1 MTDQW
6 TDKLSD
12 YLDGELNAADSE
24 ALEAHLLEC
33 AECGHTL
40 RQLRGVV
47 ARAGQVVDREPPRD
61 LWPAIA
67 ARLAEVPQL
76 DLVTSEGSTSRGKR
90 RFSFSIPQ
98 LAAASVAIMLMS
110 AGTMYMLVQRGD
122 EAAVAAVQQPAA
134 QPVPAGSLSVRAV
147 TRNYDDAVQELE
159 TVLERN
165 RHQLDS
171 STVRVLEQNL
181 AIIDRAITE
190 ARAALGQEP
199 ANPYL
204 SRYLDQ
210 AMQKKVQLLQRATSV
225 MRAQT

>member
-1 MTDQW
+1 MTDRW

-12 YLDGELNAADSE
+12 YLDGELSTRERE
-24 ALEAHLLEC
+24 ALDAHLLEC
-33 AECGHTL
+33 SECGHTL
-40 RQLRGVV
+40 EELRAVV

-67 ARLAEVPQL
+67 ARLAMPQL
-76 DLVTSEGSTSRGKR
+76 DVMTSEGATSRGKR
-90 RFSFSIPQ
+90 RVSFSLPQ

-110 AGTMYMLVQRGD
+110 AGTMYLVVRGD
-122 EAAVAAVQQPAA
+122 GAPQVAEFAQPA
-134 QPVPAGSLSVRAV
+134 QTQDLPAGAAQVRAV
-147 TRNYDDAVQELE
+147 TKNYDAAVHELE

-165 RHQLDS
+165 RNQLDTA
-171 STVRVLEQNL
+171 TVRVLEQNL

>member
-1 MTDQW
+1 MSDQW
-6 TDKLSD
+6 TDRLSE
-12 YLDGELNAADSE
+12 YLDDELDVAGRE

-33 AECGHTL
+33 VECGHTL
-40 RQLRGVV
+40 AQLRSVV
-47 ARAGQVVDREPPRD
+47 ARAGQVIDREPPQD

-67 ARLAEVPQL
+67 ARLAVPQL
-76 DLVTSEGSTSRGKR
+76 EVVTADAATARGR
-90 RFSFSIPQ
+90 RRVSFSIPQ
-98 LAAASVAIMLMS
+98 LAAASVAMMLMS
-110 AGTMYMLVQRGD
+110 AGTMYMLVRGD
-122 EAAVAAVQQPAA
+122 DAPQVAEVAPVQTPPAPVGAA
-134 QPVPAGSLSVRAV
+134 QVRAV
-147 TRNYDDAVQELE
+147 TRNYDAAVQELE

-165 RHQLDS
+165 RNQLDTT
-171 STVRVLEQNL
+171 TVRVLEQNL

>member
-6 TDKLSD
+6 TDRLSD
-12 YLDGELNAADSE
+12 YLDGELGSADSE
-24 ALEAHLLEC
+24 ALEAHLLQC
-33 AECGHTL
+33 AECGFTL
-40 RQLRGVV
+40 QQLRAVV
-47 ARAGQVVDREPPRD
+47 GRAGQLVDREPPQD

-67 ARLAEVPQL
+67 ARLAVPQL
-76 DLVTSEGSTSRGKR
+76 ELVTEETSTSRPKR
-90 RFSFSIPQ
+90 RVSFSIPQ

-110 AGTMYMLVQRGD
+110 AVTRYMLVKSD
-122 EAAVAAVQQPAA
+122 DTAAVATAPQPAA
-134 QPVPAGSLSVRAV
+134 ATLTSSPARAV
-147 TRNYDDAVQELE
+147 TRNYDAAVQELE

-165 RHQLDS
+165 RNQLDS
-171 STVRVLEQNL
+171 TTVRVLEQNL

-190 ARAALGQEP
+190 ARTALGQEP

>member
-1 MTDQW
+1 MDQW

-12 YLDGELNAADSE
+12 YLDGELGIAERE

-40 RQLRGVV
+40 QQLRAVV
-47 ARAGQVVDREPPRD
+47 ARAGQVIDRDPPAD

-67 ARLAEVPQL
+67 ARLTAPQL
-76 DLVTSEGSTSRGKR
+76 ELVTEEQTAARGKR
-90 RFSFSIPQ
+90 RLSFSVPQ
-98 LAAASVAIMLMS
+98 LAAASIALMIMS
-110 AGTMYMLVQRGD
+110 AGTMYLMVKGD
-122 EAAVAAVQQPAA
+122 DTANVAGVAQPATP
-134 QPVPAGSLSVRAV
+134 QPAPAGTVSIRAV
-147 TRNYDDAVQELE
+147 TKNYDAAVQELE
-159 TVLERN
+159 TVLEHNRN
-165 RHQLDS
+165 QLDS
-171 STVRVLEQNL
+171 TTVRVLEQNL

>member
-6 TDKLSD
+6 TAKLSD
-12 YLDGELNAADSE
+12 YLDGELDTSE
-24 ALEAHLLEC
+24 SVALEAHLLEC

-40 RQLRGVV
+40 QQLRAVV
-47 ARAGQVVDREPPRD
+47 ARAGAVADREPPRD
-61 LWPAIA
+61 LWPEIA
-67 ARLAEVPQL
+67 ARLAVPQVE
-76 DLVTSEGSTSRGKR
+76 LVTEDATSRSKR
-90 RFSFSIPQ
+90 RVSFSIPQ

-110 AGTMYMLVQRGD
+110 AGTMYMMVRGD
-122 EAAVAAVQQPAA
+122 DTQNVAAVS
-134 QPVPAGSLSVRAV
+134 QPVAQSEPATARNVRSV
-147 TRNYDDAVQELE
+147 TRSYDAAVQELE
-159 TVLERN
+159 GALERN
-165 RHQLDS
+165 RGQLDTA
-171 STVRVLEQNL
+171 TVRVLEQNL

-204 SRYLDQ
+204 TKYLDQ

>member
-1 MTDQW
+1 MDQW

-12 YLDGELNAADSE
+12 YLDGELSITECE
-24 ALEAHLLEC
+24 ALDAHLLEC

-40 RQLRGVV
+40 EQLRAVV
-47 ARAGQVVDREPPRD
+47 ARAGQVIDRDPPAD

-67 ARLAEVPQL
+67 ARLTAPQL
-76 DLVTSEGSTSRGKR
+76 ELVTEEPATAPGKR
-90 RFSFSIPQ
+90 RVSFSIPQ
-98 LAAASVAIMLMS
+98 LAAASIAIMLMS
-110 AGTMYMLVQRGD
+110 AGTMYMMVKGD
-122 EAAVAAVQQPAA
+122 DAPQVAGVEQPAT
-134 QPVPAGSLSVRAV
+134 QPAGPGVSSVRAV
-147 TRNYDDAVQELE
+147 TKNYDAAVQELE

-165 RHQLDS
+165 RNQLDTT
-171 STVRVLEQNL
+171 TVRVLEQNL

-204 SRYLDQ
+204 TRYLDQ
-210 AMQKKVQLLQRATSV
+210 AMQRKVQLLQRATSV

>member
-6 TDKLSD
+6 TNKLSD
-12 YLDGELNAADSE
+12 YIDGELDTPETE

-33 AECGHTL
+33 AECGQTL
-40 RQLRGVV
+40 QQLRAVV
-47 ARAGQVVDREPPRD
+47 ARAGDVVDREPPRD
-61 LWPAIA
+61 LWPEIA
-67 ARLAEVPQL
+67 ARLAAPPIE
-76 DLVTSEGSTSRGKR
+76 LVTDEATSRSKR
-90 RFSFSIPQ
+90 RVSFSLPQ

-110 AGTMYMLVQRGD
+110 AGAMYMMVKGD
-122 EAAVAAVQQPAA
+122 DTANVAGVSQPAA
-134 QPVPAGSLSVRAV
+134 QSQPTTASNVRSV
-147 TRNYDDAVQELE
+147 TRSYDAAVQELE
-159 TVLERN
+159 TALERN
-165 RHQLDS
+165 RDQLDTA
-171 STVRVLEQNL
+171 TVRVLEQNL

-204 SRYLDQ
+204 TRYLDQ

>member
-12 YLDGELNAADSE
+12 YLDGELNTSDSE

-40 RQLRGVV
+40 QQLRAVV
-47 ARAGQVVDREPPRD
+47 ARAGAVVDREPPRD
-61 LWPAIA
+61 LWPEIA
-67 ARLAEVPQL
+67 ARLAAPQL
-76 DLVTSEGSTSRGKR
+76 ELLTADAASRSKR
-90 RFSFSIPQ
+90 RVSFSIPQ

-110 AGTMYMLVQRGD
+110 AGTMYMLVRGD
-122 EAAVAAVQQPAA
+122 DTANVAAISQPAA
-134 QPVPAGSLSVRAV
+134 QSQPTASNVRSV
-147 TRNYDDAVQELE
+147 TRSYDDAVQELE
-159 TVLERN
+159 GVLERN
-165 RHQLDS
+165 RGQLDTA
-171 STVRVLEQNL
+171 TVRVLEQNL

-204 SRYLDQ
+204 TRYLDQ

>member
-1 MTDQW
+1 MSDQW
-6 TDKLSD
+6 TERLSD
-12 YLDGELNAADSE
+12 YLDDELSAAERE

-40 RQLRGVV
+40 HELRAVV
-47 ARAGQVVDREPPRD
+47 ARAGQVADREPPQD

-67 ARLAEVPQL
+67 ARLTTPHLEVLADEPA
-76 DLVTSEGSTSRGKR
+76 TSRSKR
-90 RFSFSIPQ
+90 RVSFSIPQ

-110 AGTMYMLVQRGD
+110 AGTMYLVVRGD
-122 EAAVAAVQQPAA
+122 NPAQVAEVTPVQPQPA
-134 QPVPAGSLSVRAV
+134 PAGSAQIRAV
-147 TRNYDDAVQELE
+147 TRNYDAAVQELE
-159 TVLERN
+159 TALERN
-165 RHQLDS
+165 RNQLDTT
-171 STVRVLEQNL
+171 TVRVLEQNL